1 MITSKIM
8 TPQEWIAVKDNP
20 IQRDTEHHAKK
31 AVLGHLKQE
40 SATHARVAAAILP
53 NGEMYKLDGHTRSYL
68 WQIEKLAPPKT
79 VLVDVYHV
87 DTVADVIELYKHF
100 DNVGAVETANDRLRG
115 ALRLHGI
122 NAKSGV
128 ILHGGLNTALALI
141 YNKSGRASDVEKPIK
156 NFKNEIIQ
164 LDSLGLSNA
173 GMSSPII
180 AAAIVALRVYG
191 QDVLTFLT
199 AYHGNQGRKIGKER
213 DAVQALIETLLI
225 AKANKTKT
233 GGYHSNIVIMG
244 RALSA
249 IQAYLE
255 NRTYTGSIKA
265 TDVKSYIEKHK
276 DIIFQ

>member
-1 MITSKIM
+1 M
-8 TPQEWIAVKDNP
+8 
-20 IQRDTEHHAKK
+20 
-31 AVLGHLKQE
+31 
-40 SATHARVAAAILP
+40 
-53 NGEMYKLDGHTRSYL
+53 
-68 WQIEKLAPPKT
+68 
-79 VLVDVYHV
+79 YHV

-199 AYHGNQGRKIGKER
+199 AYHGNQGRKLEKER

-233 GGYHSNIVIMG
+233 GYHNNIVIMG

-255 NRTYTGSIKA
+255 NRTYTGA
-265 TDVKSYIEKHK
+265 
-276 DIIFQ
+276 